1 MIGNTCPRN
10 VHPISAH
17 RPAHEAVRLQHSF
30 HEGCSSEHGCR
41 QLWLPTAHVTC
52 TNDGNNLMRTS
63 RSRDPNAT
71 ISRAAPGHGD
81 EAGPRRPGGVLGA
94 ETDSNFW
101 WPTGGPSPAPPAPL
115 LCPPLVLP
123 LFVLHPLPPIPSSSV
138 SSPFPLLFRP
148 SCFVLPRQNVRPPS
162 WRRRSAGR
170 AAGYG
175 GGTGIALLG
184 LLFLFASFIAPRGAI
199 RARKR
204 LRKRK
209 ERRRRAWER
218 TKSLL
223 LCAPAKEHARATANL
238 CRSTPPGLAIAI
250 LVPRMEA
257 PRMPSRSP
265 ETASRTPPT
274 GLPPSPPPSL
284 PPTLTVQDSPASGW
298 CARYQRG
305 RRTTRSGSKAL
316 QPIF

>member
-52 TNDGNNLMRTS
+52 TNDGNNLMHTS

-175 GGTGIALLG
+175 GGYGDCPSGSSLSFC
-184 LLFLFASFIAPRGAI
+184 LFYRPPGGDSSQETAAV
-199 RARKR
+199 
-204 LRKRK
+204 
-209 ERRRRAWER
+209 WER
-218 TKSLL
+218 TSNSQPVPFDTTRSGHRHFGPQDGSSQDALTKPRNCLQDAPDRPTSL
-223 LCAPAKEHARATANL
+223 
-238 CRSTPPGLAIAI
+238 
-250 LVPRMEA
+250 
-257 PRMPSRSP
+257 
-265 ETASRTPPT
+265 
-274 GLPPSPPPSL
+274 PPSL
-284 PPTLTVQDSPASGW
+284 PPSLP
-298 CARYQRG
+298 R
-305 RRTTRSGSKAL
+305 
-316 QPIF
+316 

>member
-17 RPAHEAVRLQHSF
+17 RPAHEAVGPQHSF

-52 TNDGNNLMRTS
+52 TNDGNNLMHTS

-138 SSPFPLLFRP
+138 SSPFPLIFRP
-148 SCFVLPRQNVRPPS
+148 SCFVLPQQNVRPPS
-162 WRRRSAGR
+162 WGRRSAGR

-184 LLFLFASFIAPRGAI
+184 LLFLFASFIAPRGAT

-204 LRKRK
+204 LRCG
-209 ERRRRAWER
+209 
-218 TKSLL
+218 S
-223 LCAPAKEHARATANL
+223 ARATANL

-265 ETASRTPPT
+265 EAASRTPPT
-274 GLPPSPPPSL
+274 CLPPSPPPSL
-284 PPTLTVQDSPASGW
+284 PPSHADCSRQPCKRLVRPLSA
-298 CARYQRG
+298 
-305 RRTTRSGSKAL
+305 RTTDDTIRK
-316 QPIF
+316 